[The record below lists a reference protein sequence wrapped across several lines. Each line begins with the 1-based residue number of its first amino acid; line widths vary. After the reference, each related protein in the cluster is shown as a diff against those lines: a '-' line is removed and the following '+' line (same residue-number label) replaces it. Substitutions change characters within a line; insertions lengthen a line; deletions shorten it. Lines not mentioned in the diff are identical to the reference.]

1 MQDCDT
7 KIHLMRILSRLKF
20 VVESEEMN
28 RKQLIALPAIM
39 VATTTMSTISEAS
52 NTRWHMGIDIGMAQ
66 YKQERKQNKYPKYK
80 DVNEILDKEIR
91 TIEIMRD
98 LLSDLNSMVSGYD
111 DAITQDALNSA
122 ATQIND
128 VNQAAD
134 VQGTMHIILT
144 NRGYSAQRA
153 NDIIINLKDIDD
165 NNENAKKA
173 KNAAI
178 EWLYNNKLDVWGV
191 GANNYSYGD
200 IQNVI
205 NTLGN
210 KIDDLAEWKTVM
222 NNLMKKQGDKVADLL
237 NKDAL
242 KKYDKDFVNDMNTFI
257 NTDLNAVLGGDT
269 FRQINFALGSND
281 VQDWAN
287 TEWYGRHNHPTQQAV
302 MQSFNEI
309 KNAKDDYTK
318 LLKDIKVKRQE
329 TEKVSS
335 GRINSPVVEANFG
348 VTTYCGS
355 AVFGAE
361 MLVGI
366 NCKEFGKKK
375 KTDTY
380 TQKRTPVYASVIG
393 RAGFLLGD
401 TVEPYVLAGLRLN
414 KTTPIFGAGARI
426 YTSNAKSSFFKAEFQ
441 KTLGKKKK
449 YPRGWTAK
457 LGFGWTL

>member
-1 MQDCDT
+1 
-7 KIHLMRILSRLKF
+7 
-20 VVESEEMN
+20 
-28 RKQLIALPAIM
+28 
-39 VATTTMSTISEAS
+39 
-52 NTRWHMGIDIGMAQ
+52 
-66 YKQERKQNKYPKYK
+66 
-80 DVNEILDKEIR
+80 
-91 TIEIMRD
+91 
-98 LLSDLNSMVSGYD
+98 
-111 DAITQDALNSA
+111 
-122 ATQIND
+122 
-128 VNQAAD
+128 
-134 VQGTMHIILT
+134 
-144 NRGYSAQRA
+144 
-153 NDIIINLKDIDD
+153 
-165 NNENAKKA
+165 
-173 KNAAI
+173 
-178 EWLYNNKLDVWGV
+178 
-191 GANNYSYGD
+191 
-200 IQNVI
+200 
-205 NTLGN
+205 
-210 KIDDLAEWKTVM
+210 M
-222 NNLMKKQGDKVADLL
+222 NN
-237 NKDAL
+237 
-242 KKYDKDFVNDMNTFI
+242 FI
-257 NTDLNAVLGGDT
+257 NTGLNAVLDGDI
-269 FRQINFALGSND
+269 FRQINFALNCKD

-287 TEWYGRHNHPTQQAV
+287 DYWYGQDDHPTQQAV

>member
-1 MQDCDT
+1 MQACDT
-7 KIHLMRILSRLKF
+7 KIHLMRSPSRLKF

-28 RKQLIALPAIM
+28 RKQLIALPAIV

-52 NTRWHMGIDIGMAQ
+52 DTRWHMGIDIGMAQ
-66 YKQERKQNKYPKYK
+66 YKQERKQHTHPKYK
-80 DVNEILDKEIR
+80 DINEILDKEIR
-91 TIEIMRD
+91 TIEVMQS
-98 LLSDLNSMVSGYD
+98 LLTNLRTMVIEHDNNAAQNGY
-111 DAITQDALNSA
+111 NA
-122 ATQIND
+122 ANGQIG
-128 VNQAAD
+128 VLNQAAA
-134 VQGTMHIILT
+134 VQNAMRNILT
-144 NRGYSAQRA
+144 RNGYNLQDANNIVGSLAPNINNNNNNAQ
-153 NDIIINLKDIDD
+153 
-165 NNENAKKA
+165 NAK
-173 KNAAI
+173 AAALN
-178 EWLYNNKLDVWGV
+178 WLQTNQLDVWGV
-191 GANNYSYGD
+191 GANNFSYNE
-200 IQNVI
+200 IQNAI
-205 NTLGN
+205 NTLNN
-210 KIDDLAEWKTVM
+210 KRNALMASKTTM

-237 NKDAL
+237 NEDAL

-257 NTDLNAVLGGDT
+257 NTVSDENT
-269 FRQINFALGSND
+269 FRQITFALTTNA
-281 VQDWAN
+281 VQDWADAN
-287 TEWYGRHNHPTQQAV
+287 WYGRNNHPTKQAV
-302 MQSFNEI
+302 MESFIEI
-309 KNAKDDYTK
+309 MKAKDDYTK

-414 KTTPIFGAGARI
+414 KTAPIVGAGARI

-441 KTLGKKKK
+441 KTLGKKK

>member
-91 TIEIMRD
+91 TIEVIQKMLTDASQLALEYHAHKIANTIAHAQQQIQAARNMPQKRQKFESVLQLAGYTDQEIGYIIVNNVPGVAANNLEQAQGQMLDFLNNNFDKKIGLGVSGNEFHLLTVENFANHMPNILNNLRNKKNTWNNLRTMQGADVED
-98 LLSDLNSMVSGYD
+98 LLSK
-111 DAITQDALNSA
+111 
-122 ATQIND
+122 D
-128 VNQAAD
+128 V
-134 VQGTMHIILT
+134 
-144 NRGYSAQRA
+144 
-153 NDIIINLKDIDD
+153 
-165 NNENAKKA
+165 
-173 KNAAI
+173 
-178 EWLYNNKLDVWGV
+178 
-191 GANNYSYGD
+191 
-200 IQNVI
+200 
-205 NTLGN
+205 
-210 KIDDLAEWKTVM
+210 
-222 NNLMKKQGDKVADLL
+222 
-237 NKDAL
+237 L
-242 KKYDKDFVNDMNTFI
+242 KKYDEMFFNDLFAFSAFLNGQ
-257 NTDLNAVLGGDT
+257 NTDECLQYVDWLM
-269 FRQINFALGSND
+269 ND
-281 VQDWAN
+281 RAAQNYATTN
-287 TEWYGRHNHPTQQAV
+287 NWYGRNNHPTHQAV
-302 MQSFNEI
+302 IQSFNEI
-309 KNAKDDYTK
+309 RKAQDDYTK
-318 LLKDIKVKRQE
+318 LLKDIVVKRQE

-414 KTTPIFGAGARI
+414 KTAPIAGVGARI

-441 KTLGKKKK
+441 KTLGKKK